1 MKAVLVFCEGDHD
14 VVFVKRSLGACANCE
29 RMDDRPIRELP
40 SPFGAS
46 RTVPKGLIAQRF
58 DELAV
63 EDLALQED
71 DRPTPQFSSVVV
83 DAANEV
89 MFALIRAGGK
99 GKAKPV
105 LRLVAYVDALMD
117 AAEHEVTEHAVAF
130 LFDANDVGL
139 NATVSAFRSDYASYY
154 GDLDGMEH
162 AQWLRPKA
170 VPVPVGL
177 YVFHAEGKETGTLE
191 NNVAP
196 MVATE
201 WPERYDAASR
211 FIDQN
216 SIPGQE
222 VLKNEARMLKAVI
235 TAAGQFDH
243 PGRSLGAVLARK
255 GLPVE
260 RYKASSAAND
270 LVSFLLATPW
280 PSTGGTSNNTAT
292 SAGGGHR

>member
-58 DELAV
+58 DEFAV

-71 DRPTPQFSSVVV
+71 YQPTPQFSSVVV

-99 GKAKPV
+99 DKAKPV
-105 LRLVAYVDALMD
+105 LRLVAHVDALMD
-117 AAEHEVTEHAVAF
+117 AAEHDVTEHAVAF
-130 LFDANDVGL
+130 LFDANDMGL

-154 GDLDGMEH
+154 GDLDGVAH
-162 AQWLRPKA
+162 ARWLRTKA
-170 VPVPVGL
+170 APVGL

-191 NNVAP
+191 HHTAP
-196 MVATE
+196 MVAEE

-211 FIDQN
+211 FIDEN
-216 SIPGQE
+216 SKPGHQVLGNE
-222 VLKNEARMLKAVI
+222 VQGLKAVI

-243 PGRSLGAVLARK
+243 PGRSLGAVLARR

>member
-1 MKAVLVFCEGDHD
+1 MRAVLVFCEGKHD
-14 VVFVKRSLGACANCE
+14 IVFVERSLGACANCR
-29 RMDDRPIRELP
+29 RMKRPIRELP
-40 SPFGAS
+40 SPFGRS
-46 RTVPKGLIAQRF
+46 QVGKGLIVRRL
-58 DELAV
+58 DDLAV
-63 EDLALQED
+63 EDIALYD
-71 DRPTPQFSSVVV
+71 SYPPTPQFESVVEGPERDV
-83 DAANEV
+83 IFV
-89 MFALIRAGGK
+89 LIRVGTKDNA
-99 GKAKPV
+99 KAA
-105 LRLVAYVDALMD
+105 LNLIRGTDALML
-117 AAEHEVTEHAVAF
+117 APAEHDITEHAVAF
-130 LFDANDVGL
+130 LFDADDDGL
-139 NATVSAFRSDYASYY
+139 STTVAAFRRDYASYY

-201 WPERYDAASR
+201 WPERYDAARR

-222 VLKNEARMLKAVI
+222 VLKNEARRLKAVI

-243 PGRSLGAVLARK
+243 PGGPLGTVLARG
-255 GLPVE
+255 GLPAE
-260 RYKASSAAND
+260 RYRESSAAND

-280 PSTGGTSNNTAT
+280 RSIG
-292 SAGGGHR
+292 SAGDGAAIGARPGGCR